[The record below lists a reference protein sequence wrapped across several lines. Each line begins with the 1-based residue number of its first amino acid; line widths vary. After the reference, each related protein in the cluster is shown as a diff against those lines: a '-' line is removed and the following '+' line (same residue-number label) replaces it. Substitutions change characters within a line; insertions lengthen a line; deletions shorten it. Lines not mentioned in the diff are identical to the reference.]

1 MRPKAF
7 SKLEQTSSGSHISGT
22 VASIKA
28 RYGSEDSVLVS
39 PLRSLNE
46 IDATLTTKSRER
58 SLDSGTDSI
67 FVEVRALSYPPN
79 VSVAR
84 VPFPATT

>member
-1 MRPKAF
+1 MRPKAS
-7 SKLEQTSSGSHISGT
+7 SKLEQIFSGSHISGT

-28 RYGSEDSVLVS
+28 RYGDEDSVLVF
-39 PLRSLNE
+39 PVWSLNE
-46 IDATLTTKSRER
+46 VDATLTIKSRER
-58 SLDSGTDSI
+58 SLDIETDSI
-67 FVEVRALSYPPN
+67 FLEVRALSYPPN